1 MYSVSV
7 IVPVY
12 NLENRIADTLNS
24 LCAQSFRD
32 FEIIVVDDCSCD
44 QSISRAETALKSS
57 GAHYRVLHHDKNK
70 GVSAARNTG
79 LASAKGKYVIFFDG
93 DDLAEPDFVARLY
106 ESIIKNDGDA
116 AFCGYKTREASNGK
130 EKMYPSWDTEAYITQ
145 DELLR
150 LRLLNRITALLCSAI
165 YKREFLVSK
174 GILLTEGRI
183 AGEDVEFVTK
193 VIAAGAKTSF
203 IKDCLYIYLQHAE
216 MGTRKSQASREK
228 AIIRYLHHTEAHFD
242 EAAFIQTHMSSV
254 VSRHLVEGYILPIA
268 YQRMLAVCAARGS
281 KEDFKRMLKDPRVR
295 KILLQGVR
303 SFFEKPGIL
312 AKSLW
317 ILFLPRLYYKI
328 YYLRFNRR

>member
-32 FEIIVVDDCSCD
+32 LEIIVVDDCSCD
-44 QSISRAETALKSS
+44 QSIACAETVLKSS
-57 GAHYRVLHHDKNK
+57 CVHYRVLHHNKNK

-130 EKMYPSWDTEAYITQ
+130 EKMYPSLDLGAHLTQ
-145 DELLR
+145 DELLHM
-150 LRLLNRITALLCSAI
+150 RLLNKITALLCSAI
-165 YKREFLVSK
+165 YNREFLLSK
-174 GILLTEGRI
+174 GISLTEGRI

-203 IKDCLYIYLQHAE
+203 VKDCLYIYLQHAE
-216 MGTRKSQASREK
+216 MGTRKSEASREK
-228 AIIRYLHHTEAHFD
+228 SIVRYLHHTEAHFD
-242 EAAFIQTHMSSV
+242 EAAFIQTHMSSA
-254 VSRHLVEGYILPIA
+254 VSRHLVESYILPIA

-281 KEDFKRMLKDPRVR
+281 KEDFKRTLNDPRVR